1 MHVASLLN
9 SQAPSIAPKITNYRF
24 FLICLLNCLLIT
36 LNPIFLIEFI
46 LYMSDHELV
55 IHLIFKKKK
64 KKSNCLEFFPKLHV
78 DLGSGKIPPPPLTP
92 HLFKEHFWKHFV
104 FHCIELYSWII
115 YRKIFLAS
123 FIFFKIFIFL
133 LI

>member
-55 IHLIFKKKK
+55 IHLILKKKK
-64 KKSNCLEFFPKLHV
+64 NPIVWNFFQSYMWTWEVGKSLLLP
-78 DLGSGKIPPPPLTP
+78 SPL
-92 HLFKEHFWKHFV
+92 
-104 FHCIELYSWII
+104 
-115 YRKIFLAS
+115 IFLRNISGNIS
-123 FIFFKIFIFL
+123 FSIV
-133 LI
+133 

>member
-55 IHLIFKKKK
+55 IHLILKKKK
-64 KKSNCLEFFPKLHV
+64 KKIQLFGIFSKVTCGP
-78 DLGSGKIPPPPLTP
+78 GKWENPSSSP
-92 HLFKEHFWKHFV
+92 HP
-104 FHCIELYSWII
+104 S
-115 YRKIFLAS
+115 S
-123 FIFFKIFIFL
+123 F
-133 LI
+133 